1 MDDCSLNLIIIQK
14 IVRTCSQINILVFY
28 CMQCDKSKRDILGV
42 FNMKNRCV
50 TSTVSIFLSGIA
62 YFMPPT
68 TTNFICMNEKRSL
81 YLLQRQI
88 SFILM
93 FFLQEKKKEMYT
105 LNKHPVDL
113 AYAKDEWYLFA
124 FFRALS
130 SITYFKHLLGSK

>member
-1 MDDCSLNLIIIQK
+1 
-14 IVRTCSQINILVFY
+14 
-28 CMQCDKSKRDILGV
+28 MQCDKSKRDILGF

-68 TTNFICMNEKRSL
+68 TTNFIYMNEKRSL

-113 AYAKDEWYLFA
+113 AHAKDEWYLFA
-124 FFRALS
+124 FFRAMS
-130 SITYFKHLLGSK
+130 SITYFKHLLGSKGHFKIVIF

>member
-28 CMQCDKSKRDILGV
+28 CMQCDKSKRDILGF

-81 YLLQRQI
+81 YLLI
-88 SFILM
+88 EANLFYSNV
-93 FFLQEKKKEMYT
+93 FLQEKKKEMYT

-113 AYAKDEWYLFA
+113 AHAKDEWYLFA
-124 FFRALS
+124 FFRAMS